1 MSEIK
6 NQIKRYKDGG
16 YFISD
21 DHTTAD
27 IVRWLLTQDSRDVLI
42 YLINKECVHSDVKQ
56 ISEALRNYG
65 LTLIKTANGY
75 DVLKTG
81 NMVAQNERI

>member
-6 NQIKRYKDGG
+6 TQIKRHKDGG

-27 IVRWLLTQDSRDVLI
+27 IVRWLLTQDSREVI
-42 YLINKECVHSDVKQ
+42 VYLINKEEQNRVQSEVKQ
-56 ISEALRNYG
+56 ISEVLRENG
-65 LTLIKTANGY
+65 LTLIKTSNGY
-75 DVLKTG
+75 GVLKTG
-81 NMVAQNERI
+81 TMVA